1 MAEQDPGLRTR
12 QPWQAADDKDYSWLS
27 GVVTKHYQGDDGD
40 VRVLG
45 AGVLQPSPASPSAM
59 RCWHRLAAGGCVQHR
74 RAHWLHAQAR

>member
-1 MAEQDPGLRTR
+1 LCTR

-45 AGVLQPSPASPSAM
+45 AGVLQAFAGVPVSHEVLAPARRWWLRSAPP
-59 RCWHRLAAGGCVQHR
+59 RTLVACAGSVTPCSG
-74 RAHWLHAQAR
+74 